1 MLLKNI
7 NIFMFFLLNH
17 VVLLVKTLK
26 KHHMGL
32 SFLLFQTH
40 QEDKRIPWVKTSENF
55 LHFAIKTENVL
66 VYLPTLWL
74 IYL

>member
-1 MLLKNI
+1 
-7 NIFMFFLLNH
+7 MFFLAKSRSFVSKN
-17 VVLLVKTLK
+17 TK
-26 KHHMGL
+26 KRHMGL

-40 QEDKRIPWVKTSENF
+40 QEDKRISWVKTSDNF